1 MKVATLLN
9 TAVAVSAGVSAAP
22 LEPRSSFVQVALPA
36 PQNWVAGGSLFPGQ
50 VIAGYHGELGNYTA
64 DAWSAYVLEK
74 CKSYAACTSSITYS
88 AINSGSTGGRY
99 WFGFAFRGGATT
111 VADYERDEEVGTAVA
126 DSTAYTITSL

>member
-9 TAVAVSAGVSAAP
+9 TAMAVSAGVSAAP
-22 LEPRSSFVQVALPA
+22 LEPRSSFV
-36 PQNWVAGGSLFPGQ
+36 QNWVAGGSLFPGQ

-64 DAWSAYVLEK
+64 DTWSAYVLEK
-74 CKSYAACTSSITYS
+74 CKSYTACTSSMTYS

-126 DSTAYTITSL
+126 DSKAYTITSL